1 MFQPKW
7 WKKDRDL
14 VEDDVVFFQKKESAL
29 DESWTLGRVDQL
41 IKGRD
46 GLIRRVIVRYQNSSE
61 DFKRITDRH
70 IRSLVKLFSL
80 EDHCVDED
88 LAELQRRLEVSGKG
102 SWIRTQ
108 ILQYR
113 LTGKQSAISRLS
125 RDTDGA
131 GCLSC
136 CCSNHCLLGHSAWSG
151 MDGSWCDASSHGQVW
166 SVGHWSL
173 LGQSE
178 DDLQVESE
186 ASSDLDES
194 CSCSLAAVLTSL
206 MLDLH

>member
-1 MFQPKW
+1 M
-7 WKKDRDL
+7 
-14 VEDDVVFFQKKESAL
+14 
-29 DESWTLGRVDQL
+29 
-41 IKGRD
+41 
-46 GLIRRVIVRYQNSSE
+46 IVRYQNSSE

-108 ILQYR
+108 IFQYR
-113 LTGKQSAISRLS
+113 LTGKQSALSRLS

-173 LGQSE
+173 LVQGE

-186 ASSDLDES
+186 TSSDLDES